1 MAEKNANT
9 KPIDIKN
16 RIKNKL
22 ISIDRTVSK
31 INDRAAE
38 HTNNKNTSLALFE
51 IENATPGSMV
61 TMGVSFAG
69 AGPLTSPYGQIDLSK
84 PIRFLPAMPV
94 ASDGR
99 VLNFV
104 MVPGNLSGVSFW
116 TQALVEEPSGPVLTD
131 SHALVIQ

>member
-1 MAEKNANT
+1 MKSLIPVLFCLLIAPLALPSFAINSFGNGGGGITYEVFNAVAGN
-9 KPIDIKN
+9 
-16 RIKNKL
+16 
-22 ISIDRTVSK
+22 
-31 INDRAAE
+31 
-38 HTNNKNTSLALFE
+38 LALFE

-61 TMGVSFAG
+61 TMGISFAG

-84 PIRFLPAMPV
+84 PIRFLPVMPV

-104 MVPGNLSGVSFW
+104 MVPGNLSGVPFW

>member
-1 MAEKNANT
+1 MKSLVPIFILLFTAHLALPSFAFHSSGSGGGGITYEVYNAVAGN
-9 KPIDIKN
+9 
-16 RIKNKL
+16 
-22 ISIDRTVSK
+22 
-31 INDRAAE
+31 
-38 HTNNKNTSLALFE
+38 LALFE